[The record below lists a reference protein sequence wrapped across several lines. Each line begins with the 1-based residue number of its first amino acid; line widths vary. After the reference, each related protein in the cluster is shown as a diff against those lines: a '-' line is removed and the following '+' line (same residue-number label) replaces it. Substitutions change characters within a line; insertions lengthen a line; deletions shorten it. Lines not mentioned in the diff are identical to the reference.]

1 MPKPSPFHPR
11 TAPLCESYAW
21 KIWGGH
27 YAVCAYD
34 VCHERE
40 YNAFRQGTGVI
51 DVSPLYKYDI
61 SGPDAAHF
69 LTRVTVRDITR
80 LREGRAT
87 YLCWTNEAG
96 KVIDDGTCMRLGP
109 QHFRL
114 TAAEPM
120 YHWFLQN
127 SRGFD
132 VTIQDVSADW
142 AALAIQG
149 PTSRDV
155 LKAISQDIDADG
167 LRFFGVEQGRLAGCD
182 AVVSRTGYTGDLGYE
197 LWVRQSDALTLWDTV
212 MEAGAPHGAY
222 PAGLD
227 AMDICRVEAGFIM
240 MGVDYTGAFDAV
252 IPDQLSSPYEIGLGW
267 TVRLDDRD
275 PFIGQA
281 ALREEAR
288 RGSPWSIVGLEID
301 WEALESIFDE
311 QGLPPALPMKAWR
324 ESVPVYMDGR
334 PIGRATSGAWSPILK
349 KNLALAT
356 IRSEYANLGQNLDI
370 EVTVEWHR
378 KTVRA
383 QVVPTPFFDPPR
395 KKAVIGH
402 V

>member
-1 MPKPSPFHPR
+1 MPSPSPFHAR
-11 TAPLCESYAW
+11 TAALCESYSW
-21 KIWGGH
+21 KIWGGQ

-61 SGPDAAHF
+61 TGQDAAAF
-69 LTRVTVRDITR
+69 LSRVTVRDITR

-87 YLCWTNEAG
+87 YLCWTTEAG
-96 KVIDDGTCMRLGP
+96 KIIDDGTCMRLGP
-109 QHFRL
+109 EHYRL

-120 YHWFLQN
+120 YHWFAEN
-127 SRGFD
+127 ARGYA
-132 VTIQDVSADW
+132 VQIEDVSAEW

-149 PTSRDV
+149 PTSRAV
-155 LKAISQDIDADG
+155 LKSIADGVDTNG
-167 LRFFGVEQGRLAGCD
+167 LRFFGVAHGQLAGCE
-182 AVVSRTGYTGDLGYE
+182 AVVTRTGYTGDLGYE
-197 LWVRQSDALTLWDTV
+197 LWVRNHDALTLWDAV
-212 MEAGAPHGAY
+212 MEGGSPHGAY

-227 AMDICRVEAGFIM
+227 ALDICRVEAGFIM

-267 TVRLDDRD
+267 TVRLDDRE
-275 PFIGQA
+275 PFIGQD
-281 ALREEAR
+281 ALRLEAQ
-288 RGSPWSIVGLEID
+288 RGSPWALVGLEIN
-301 WEALESIFDE
+301 WEDLESVFDA

-324 ESVPVYMDGR
+324 DAIPVYVDGR
-334 PIGRATSGAWSPILK
+334 PIGRATSGAWSPIMK

-356 IRSEYANLGQNLDI
+356 VRSEYANLGQNIDI

-383 QVVPTPFFDPPR
+383 HVVSTPFFDPPR
-395 KKAVIGH
+395 KKAIIDDV
-402 V
+402 